1 MNFRIVL
8 LLIFLKKN
16 KILLVDFFVSLL
28 KMETLNKSIC
38 IFTYKWFAQAAVS
51 ACSLPKLKSI
61 LKGWKVSEPMK
72 VSILWNWNTLI
83 LLRIWTLLYFFLIQ
97 LKPLT
102 FVRKTKT
109 KMTQRYIKIIIISY
123 LEVALLYPTYHFH
136 YQGLLW
142 WLTEPWK
149 LRSTFMRI
157 LHLN

>member
-8 LLIFLKKN
+8 LLIFLKKTRSYWWTFLFPCLKWKLCTN
-16 KILLVDFFVSLL
+16 LPAHSHTNDLHKLLFRHVL
-28 KMETLNKSIC
+28 C
-38 IFTYKWFAQAAVS
+38 H
-51 ACSLPKLKSI
+51 LKSI

-72 VSILWNWNTLI
+72 VSIAWNLNILI

-109 KMTQRYIKIIIISY
+109 KTKQTYIKIIIISY
-123 LEVALLYPTYHFH
+123 LEVALLYPAYHFL
-136 YQGLLW
+136 YQVLLW